1 MSATHKGFSDAR
13 TRIRLLPPDAAD
25 DRHDT
30 RRNEDAPAVTPEEEF
45 PRLLE
50 ALSPDVEEAA
60 RLYTRLHKRLVGFFR
75 LRGVSDPGEAADE
88 TLDRAAIK
96 IAHGAPVPDVG
107 KYALGIARF
116 VAKERLRAEQRD
128 GAASAEF
135 IDSLPEAFDEQAEAY
150 YELLKTCFEQL
161 GEEEQ
166 ILLAA
171 YCKIRR
177 GRERSEHRR
186 RLAEKM
192 KTTVVALRMR
202 VTRLRGILSDCVRK
216 HSGGELATI

>member
-1 MSATHKGFSDAR
+1 M
-13 TRIRLLPPDAAD
+13 
-25 DRHDT
+25 
-30 RRNEDAPAVTPEEEF
+30 TPEEEF
-45 PRLLE
+45 ARLLE

-88 TLDRAAIK
+88 TLDRAATK
-96 IAHGAPVPDVG
+96 IAHGVPVPDVG
-107 KYALGIARF
+107 RYAIGIARF

-135 IDSLPEAFDEQAEAY
+135 IDTLPDAFDEQAAAY

-161 GEEEQ
+161 GEEER

-171 YCKIRR
+171 YCKILR
-177 GRERSEHRR
+177 GRERSEYRR

-216 HSGGELATI
+216 RSSGELATI